1 VYIQTL
7 VCITTRGVLYSVRGF
22 QIPQASRTAKGVP
35 MPQVLPITA
44 DEKVTSVIPVD
55 SFKEEDDSLVLM
67 SSKGFI
73 VKTPLKEFKKITGRG
88 LKVMALGEGDS
99 LRWARRCSPDED
111 VLVATRKGFGECM
124 SSFARRTTK
133 QFVTLEPVI

>member
-1 VYIQTL
+1 
-7 VCITTRGVLYSVRGF
+7 LYSVRGF

-55 SFKEEDDSLVLM
+55 SFKAEDDSLVLM

-73 VKTPLKEFKKITGRG
+73 VKTPLKEFKSVTGRG
-88 LKVMALGEGDS
+88 LKVMTLGDGDS
-99 LRWARRCSPDED
+99 LRWARRCKPDED
-111 VLVATRKGFGECM
+111 VLVATRNGYSKSLCRAKPNNFHPAF
-124 SSFARRTTK
+124 SHQK
-133 QFVTLEPVI
+133 DI